1 VKRGGYAAIRRIPE
15 AEMPAAEQTLNQLYL
30 HTTRRQQR
38 RGGEPRREVAEELR
52 QLGVPNAE
60 EAQKP
65 KHGGAHNALTHMY
78 TTHLKE
84 EHRRRHSPPTC

>member
-1 VKRGGYAAIRRIPE
+1 
-15 AEMPAAEQTLNQLYL
+15 MPAAEQTLNQLYL

-65 KHGGAHNALTHMY
+65 KHGETHNALTHMY

-84 EHRRRHSPPTC
+84 EQRRRHPPPPDVLKKRVQEP